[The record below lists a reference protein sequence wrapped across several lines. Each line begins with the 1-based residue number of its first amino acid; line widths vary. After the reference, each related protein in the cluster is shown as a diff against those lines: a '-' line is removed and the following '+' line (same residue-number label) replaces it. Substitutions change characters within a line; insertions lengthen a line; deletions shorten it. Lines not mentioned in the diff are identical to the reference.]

1 LSLLG
6 RAYSGKKTVAK
17 ILQNHFGGA
26 SAFKIFT
33 IDEVLKEAME
43 YVSPKK

>member
-1 LSLLG
+1 MQVYAGVAGIALG
-6 RAYSGKKTVAK
+6 RVD
-17 ILQNHFGGA
+17 LQNHFGGA